1 MVAALAP
8 GQCGPDPQCWN
19 AFMSDL
25 TFAPCSLPETAES
38 LRLEVRAFLSQELA
52 EYPAHR
58 RAESWSGYSRDFSR
72 KLGAK
77 GWIGMTW
84 PQQYGGG
91 ARSTLERYVVLEEL
105 LAAGAP
111 VGAHWIADRQSGPL
125 LLRYGTEEQRRTIV
139 PRIAR
144 GEVQFCIGMS
154 EPDSG
159 SDLASVRSRAEQVGN
174 GWRLEGR
181 KVWTSGAHE
190 ADYMIGLFRTAP
202 LGEDRHAGLT
212 QFLVDMRTPGITVR
226 PIIDLAGQH
235 HFNEV
240 LFDQV
245 TVPADA
251 LIGAEGQGWR
261 QVTEELAFERS
272 GPERFLSC
280 MQLVNEMVRQ
290 AGSRQDEQALAA
302 IGRLVA
308 HLATLRQM
316 SLSVAAMLDRGE
328 NPAVEAALVKDL
340 GAILEQSVP
349 EIAADIFDI
358 EPMLDSGSDFVQVL
372 AYLTQVVPSY
382 SLRGGT
388 REILRGIIARG
399 LGLR

>member
-1 MVAALAP
+1 
-8 GQCGPDPQCWN
+8 
-19 AFMSDL
+19 MSDL
-25 TFAPCSLPETAES
+25 VFAPCTLPDGAEA
-38 LRLEVRAFLSQELA
+38 LRGEVRAFLADELA
-52 EYPAHR
+52 DYPARR
-58 RAESWSGYSRDFSR
+58 RAESWSGYSKAFSR
-72 KLGAK
+72 KVGAK

-84 PQQYGGG
+84 PRQYGG
-91 ARSTLERYVVLEEL
+91 AERSALERYVVLEEM

-125 LLRYGTEEQRRTIV
+125 LLRYGTDEQRRSIV

-159 SDLASVRSRAEQVGN
+159 SDLASVRSRAARDGN

-190 ADYMIGLFRTAP
+190 AEYMIALFRTAAQ
-202 LGEDRHAGLT
+202 GEDRHAGLS
-212 QFLVDMRTPGITVR
+212 QFLVDMSVPGITVR

-240 LFDQV
+240 LFDDV
-245 TVPADA
+245 RLPADS
-251 LIGAEGQGWR
+251 LIGGEGQGWQ
-261 QVTEELAFERS
+261 QVTQELAYERS

-280 MQLVNEMVRQ
+280 MQLVNEMARM
-290 AGSRQDEQALAA
+290 AGTRHDDAALAA
-302 IGRLVA
+302 VGRLVA
-308 HLATLRQM
+308 HLSVLRQM

-349 EIAADIFDI
+349 EIAADVFDI
-358 EPMLDSGSDFVQVL
+358 EPMLDSAGDYVQVL